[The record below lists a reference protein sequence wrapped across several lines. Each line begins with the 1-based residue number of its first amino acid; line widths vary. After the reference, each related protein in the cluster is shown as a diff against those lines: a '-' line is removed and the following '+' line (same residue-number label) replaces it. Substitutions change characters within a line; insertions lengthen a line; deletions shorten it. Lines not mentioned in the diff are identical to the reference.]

1 MSNQQETEEK
11 RIKTS
16 RYGELDY
23 RIYDA
28 VQSSLRRIESL
39 TKELKVLNIP
49 LGFMIVPNGIEK
61 EDNYK
66 LRSFYKD
73 ISAKSLKECFEC
85 EKDYTSIKDIVEDDS
100 ISEPSEEELEYL
112 RSH

>member
-1 MSNQQETEEK
+1 MERS
-11 RIKTS
+11 IKTS

-23 RIYDA
+23 RVYDA

-61 EDNYK
+61 EENYK

-73 ISAKSLKECFEC
+73 VSAKSLRECFSC
-85 EKDYTSIKDIVEDDS
+85 EKDYTSIKDIAEEDNV
-100 ISEPSEEELEYL
+100 SEPSEQELEYL
-112 RSH
+112 HSH